1 MTDPSDSIG
10 TTDATIAAATSLGPV
25 HLTVSDLGRSV
36 SYYEQAIGLSVR
48 ERSDDHA
55 VLGTGA
61 DSLLVLVQERG
72 ARPADG
78 YTGLYHVALLLPT
91 RADLAAW
98 IAHGVRDR
106 VALTG
111 MSDHFVSEALYLRD
125 PDGHGIEIYADRP
138 RGVWEGIVA
147 ERMTSVPLDVDAILT
162 ELPSGAADDY
172 TGMPDGTV
180 MGHVHLRVADIAETV
195 AFYEH
200 VLGFELMAQLG
211 TQAAFLAAGGYH
223 HHIGANTW
231 ESAGAPPAPHG
242 FATLRHATLQLPD
255 EGERK
260 RVLGRLQAGDAV
272 SVQDTPGGPLVR
284 DPSGNAWVL
293 AVG

>member
-1 MTDPSDSIG
+1 MTDGSDDAH
-10 TTDATIAAATSLGPV
+10 TDGAQIAAATSLGPV
-25 HLTVSDLGRSV
+25 HLTVSDLGRSI
-36 SYYEQAIGLSVR
+36 SYYERAIGLSVR
-48 ERSDDHA
+48 ERPDDRA
-55 VLGTGA
+55 ELGTGA
-61 DSLLVLVQERG
+61 DTLLVLVEERG

-91 RADLAAW
+91 RPDLAAW
-98 IAHGVRDR
+98 IAHGVRER

-138 RGVWEGIVA
+138 RDVWEGIVA
-147 ERMTSVPLDVDAILT
+147 ERMTSLPLDVDAILT
-162 ELPSGAADDY
+162 DLPSGATDAY
-172 TGMPDGTV
+172 PGMPDGTV

-231 ESAGAPPAPHG
+231 ESSGAPPAPPGH
-242 FATLRHATLQLPD
+242 ATLRQATLRLPD
-255 EGERK
+255 ERERD
-260 RVLGRLQAGDAV
+260 RLLRTLQSSGAEPE
-272 SVQDTPGGPLVR
+272 DTAHGPLVR

-293 AVG
+293 DVG